1 MDNVPIL
8 ERYTMEAKMN
18 EKIIS
23 SIVDLEDEAIKLL
36 NPEVGFIS
44 LTGVI
49 ENFSHD
55 RAEVRLKDGRKGSI
69 SITEFYPNRKF
80 KQGDSYT
87 FLQLKDGEN
96 PTLSV
101 SHPNLIIS
109 IISGIAPE
117 FRSGIVREFG
127 VVRRVG
133 IRSKVAVGSTVEN
146 LDPVGAFVGKAANRI
161 KYMIEQLNGERVDIV
176 PYHPQLEIFI
186 ANSLGVKVNKVTLV
200 EGLATVE
207 VPKHQL
213 QAALGGGGLNVALAA
228 KLTNSKIT
236 IVSGA

>member
-1 MDNVPIL
+1 
-8 ERYTMEAKMN
+8 MEAEMN

-36 NPEVGFIS
+36 NPEIGFVS
-44 LTGVI
+44 LTGSI
-49 ENFSHD
+49 ENFTHD
-55 RAEVRLKDGRKGSI
+55 RAEIRLLDGRKGSI
-69 SITEFYPNRKF
+69 SITEFYPNKKF
-80 KQGDSYT
+80 KVGESYT
-87 FLQLKDGEN
+87 FLQLQAGEY
-96 PTLSV
+96 PVLSV

-109 IISGIAPE
+109 IIAGITPE
-117 FRSGIVREFG
+117 FRSGVVREFG

-133 IRSKVAVGSTVEN
+133 IRSKVAVGSTVMN

-161 KYMIEQLNGERVDIV
+161 KYLIEQLNGERVDIV
-176 PYHPQLEIFI
+176 PYHPELEIFI

-200 EGLATVE
+200 DGVATVE

-236 IVSGA
+236 IVAAN